1 MVSTKST
8 CNSPFSRPNIQAP
21 LYQSC
26 TFLAAFRTNLPKH
39 CNFGT
44 GVKDQQ
50 EFREAAE
57 RREKGAATTFHPQT
71 ACSTSFDKFK
81 PQNGSPSAQMSA
93 YNFKQSQYKNARALE
108 SIALSTSLAHRKRR
122 VRGTPGAA
130 LGSGATRPAAE
141 LSERNPTTTRSF
153 GTAVK
158 QLISSS
164 VRFAL
169 FSVAMIPSTRV
180 ASRRSN
186 DSDQGCQA
194 KSSLLLFPTS
204 RPASQGTIQ
213 KSKWLLNT
221 ALP

>member
-57 RREKGAATTFHPQT
+57 RRERGAATTFHPQT
-71 ACSTSFDKFK
+71 ACSTSFDKSK

-93 YNFKQSQYKNARALE
+93 YNFKQSQYKRSSFGVGVASDSRSHCQHRLRTANGESEERLE
-108 SIALSTSLAHRKRR
+108 QLL
-122 VRGTPGAA
+122 V
-130 LGSGATRPAAE
+130 LVRPALPPSC
-141 LSERNPTTTRSF
+141 LSVIRRPLVLSGRPSN
-153 GTAVK
+153 
-158 QLISSS
+158 SSS
-164 VRFAL
+164 HLPFAL
-169 FSVAMIPSTRV
+169 HCF
-180 ASRRSN
+180 
-186 DSDQGCQA
+186 
-194 KSSLLLFPTS
+194 L
-204 RPASQGTIQ
+204 SQ
-213 KSKWLLNT
+213 
-221 ALP
+221 

>member
-26 TFLAAFRTNLPKH
+26 TFLAAFRTNLLKH

-57 RREKGAATTFHPQT
+57 RRERGAATTFHPQT
-71 ACSTSFDKFK
+71 ACSTSFDKSK
-81 PQNGSPSAQMSA
+81 PQNGSPSAQIT
-93 YNFKQSQYKNARALE
+93 LE
-108 SIALSTSLAHRKRR
+108 LWI
-122 VRGTPGAA
+122 RGTPGAA
-130 LGSGATRPAAE
+130 LGSGATCPAAE

-164 VRFAL
+164 VRCAL
-169 FSVAMIPSTRV
+169 FSVAIIPSTRV

-204 RPASQGTIQ
+204 RPASQGP
-213 KSKWLLNT
+213 SRSRNGS
-221 ALP
+221 

>member
-1 MVSTKST
+1 MSGLPPNQEDVATCQLGSTSKHIDLSANHGLLFSKSFRGLRQSMVSTKST

-57 RREKGAATTFHPQT
+57 RRERGAATTFHPQT
-71 ACSTSFDKFK
+71 ACSTSFDKSK

-108 SIALSTSLAHRKRR
+108 SVSPQIPDRTVNIACAPQTASQ
-122 VRGTPGAA
+122 
-130 LGSGATRPAAE
+130 
-141 LSERNPTTTRSF
+141 RN
-153 GTAVK
+153 AW
-158 QLISSS
+158 SSS
-164 VRFAL
+164 WFWCDL
-169 FSVAMIPSTRV
+169 PC
-180 ASRRSN
+180 RR
-186 DSDQGCQA
+186 A
-194 KSSLLLFPTS
+194 V
-204 RPASQGTIQ
+204 
-213 KSKWLLNT
+213 
-221 ALP
+221 